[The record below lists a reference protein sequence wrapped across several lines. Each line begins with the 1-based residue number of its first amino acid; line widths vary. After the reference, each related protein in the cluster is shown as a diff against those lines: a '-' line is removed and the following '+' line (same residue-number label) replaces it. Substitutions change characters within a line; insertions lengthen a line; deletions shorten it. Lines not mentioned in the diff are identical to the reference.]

1 MLVSIEMPV
10 RVAPSRDAG
19 LAGQMTSKQWFAE
32 KQQPRQR
39 VSVIVVK
46 A

>member
-1 MLVSIEMPV
+1 MLVSIEMPDQ
-10 RVAPSRDAG
+10 VAPSRDAR
-19 LAGQMTSKQWFAE
+19 LAGQVTSKQWFAE

-39 VSVIVVK
+39 VGVIVVK